1 MSMPPILQW
10 DPIYTVE
17 NGKRLFDL
25 TQLLFYKVQKQKSSN
40 FEMY

>member
-1 MSMPPILQW
+1 MLLILQW

-17 NGKRLFDL
+17 NGKGLVEL
-25 TQLLFYKVQKQKSSN
+25 SYYILESKNIKNSN